1 MRRKKRLIFGGAG
14 GGGGSGGGA
23 KKGNETRDKEV
34 RIHGP
39 TAKSSGVN
47 ERGNAALI
55 VMDSHNCYD

>member
-1 MRRKKRLIFGGAG
+1 MKSFPYEKRKKRLRGVGA
-14 GGGGSGGGA
+14 
-23 KKGNETRDKEV
+23 ERDRDKEV

>member
-1 MRRKKRLIFGGAG
+1 MKSLPYEKRKE
-14 GGGGSGGGA
+14 GSRWGQKEG
-23 KKGNETRDKEV
+23 ERDRDKEV

-55 VMDSHNCYD
+55 AMDSHNCYD

>member
-1 MRRKKRLIFGGAG
+1 MKSLPGVRGGEREEG
-14 GGGGSGGGA
+14 G
-23 KKGNETRDKEV
+23 KRDKEV

>member
-1 MRRKKRLIFGGAG
+1 MEGEVVVVGQREG
-14 GGGGSGGGA
+14 
-23 KKGNETRDKEV
+23 DKEV

>member
-1 MRRKKRLIFGGAG
+1 MGGEWWWWG
-14 GGGGSGGGA
+14 
-23 KKGNETRDKEV
+23 KERETRDKEV

>member
-1 MRRKKRLIFGGAG
+1 MFLGELGVEGEVVVVGQREG
-14 GGGGSGGGA
+14 
-23 KKGNETRDKEV
+23 DKEV